1 MAAKPV
7 RSRPRLWAVA
17 STFPRQKR
25 QLCSS
30 AFVAGNPQAP
40 RYSPATGGSG
50 CSMDLT
56 RRPDPG
62 GAKQWKQV
70 KMLERELAALDEVPV
85 IGPFLG
91 FSMRLQ
97 LSLADAFGLLKLR
110 ALLDQP
116 DPAPATW
123 SALLDE
129 LPPISRAA

>member
-1 MAAKPV
+1 
-7 RSRPRLWAVA
+7 
-17 STFPRQKR
+17 
-25 QLCSS
+25 
-30 AFVAGNPQAP
+30 
-40 RYSPATGGSG
+40 
-50 CSMDLT
+50 MDLT

-91 FSMRLQ
+91 FSMRMQ